1 MDSTSSKGQLMSLHK
16 ILKYHKEL
24 CIDYNKLGVRSE
36 NNGIVLK
43 QILDSKFP
51 LLGDQYQISDFN
63 IRVIKHP
70 WTPEIFNHTYDCEIE
85 LNNHIKQLFYDLYPE
100 ELI

>member
-1 MDSTSSKGQLMSLHK
+1 MSLHE
-16 ILKYHKEL
+16 ILMYHKEL
-24 CIDYNKLGVRSE
+24 CIDYNKLGVRPE

-51 LLGDQYQISDFN
+51 LLGKQYQISDFS
-63 IRVIKHP
+63 IQVTKQP
-70 WTPEIFNHTYDCEIE
+70 WTPERLEHTYDCEIK